1 MCIRD
6 SVGRMDDIWGG
17 YVLQFYFPNSLV
29 YNKASVYQQ
38 RNKQDLVT
46 NLEKEILGYRY
57 TTDLIQKLN
66 DWESVVPKETLEYW
80 EAYRECFV

>member
-1 MCIRD
+1 
-6 SVGRMDDIWGG
+6 
-17 YVLQFYFPNSLV
+17 
-29 YNKASVYQQ
+29 
-38 RNKQDLVT
+38 VT